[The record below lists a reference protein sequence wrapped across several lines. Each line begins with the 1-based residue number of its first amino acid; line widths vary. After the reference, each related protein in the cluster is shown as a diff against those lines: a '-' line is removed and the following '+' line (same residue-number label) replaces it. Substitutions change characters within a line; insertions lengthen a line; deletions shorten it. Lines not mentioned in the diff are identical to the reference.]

1 MTSKQRVLDALHHK
15 QGKVAV
21 DLGGTPTSGIHI
33 STMQK
38 LRENYGLEKRIPKV
52 VEPFQM
58 LGLVEDDLREA
69 VGCDTAPFWG
79 RTTMLGFE
87 NKDWKEWVAPWGQTV
102 LVPGGFVTKRVG
114 DRTVF
119 YAKGN
124 TEYPPSMA
132 MPDASYFFD
141 SVPRDSGF
149 DEERLNPQDNLE
161 EFEDISQQDLDFY
174 RDLKDAHSGSPYAL
188 CGNFGGTGLGDI
200 ALIPGPGMENPKGI
214 RSVEE
219 WYVSTVI
226 RQNHL
231 HSIFEKQMDIAIR
244 NLVKIYDVV
253 GDAVCITFGCGT
265 DFGAQRAPMC
275 SPDTFRKL
283 YRPYYRRVNDWI
295 HDNTKWKTLKHSCGA
310 IEPLMGEI
318 IDAGFDI
325 INPVQWTANGMD
337 AKKLK
342 QNYGRDIVFWGGGID
357 TQKTL
362 PFGSPEEVA
371 DETLLMCE
379 IFGKDGGFV
388 FNPIHNIQA
397 MTPPENVVAMF
408 EAVKEFNA

>member
-1 MTSKQRVLDALHHK
+1 MADKQRVYDALNHK

-21 DLGGTPTSGIHI
+21 DLGATPTSGIHI

-38 LRENYGLEKRIPKV
+38 LRECYGLQKRIPKV
-52 VEPFQM
+52 IEPFQM

-69 VGCDTAPFWG
+69 VGCDTAPFWA
-79 RTTMLGFE
+79 RETMLGFE
-87 NKDWKEWVAPWGQTV
+87 NSGWKEWTAPWGQTV
-102 LVPGGFVTKRVG
+102 LVPAGFVTKRVG

-124 TEYPPSMA
+124 TDYPPSMA
-132 MPDASYFFD
+132 MPDASFFFD
-141 SVPRDSGF
+141 SLPRDSGF
-149 DEERLNPQDNLE
+149 DENNLDPRDNLE
-161 EFEDISQQDLDFY
+161 EFGDITQRDLNFY
-174 RDLKDAHSGSPYAL
+174 RNLKEEYSGSPYAL
-188 CGNFGGTGLGDI
+188 CGSFGGTGLGDI
-200 ALIPGPGMENPKGI
+200 ALIPGPGMENPRGI

-219 WYVSTVI
+219 WYISTVI
-226 RQNHL
+226 RRDHL
-231 HSIFEKQMDIAIR
+231 HAIFEQQMDIAIS
-244 NLVKIYDVV
+244 NLNKIYEVV
-253 GDAVCITFGCGT
+253 EDTVCITFGCGT
-265 DFGAQRAPMC
+265 DFGAQLAPMC
-275 SPDTFRKL
+275 SADTFRKL

-295 HDNTKWKTLKHSCGA
+295 HANTKWKTLKHSCGA

-325 INPVQWTANGMD
+325 INPVQWTASGMD
-337 AKKLK
+337 ASKLK
-342 QNYGRDIVFWGGGID
+342 ENYGKDIVFWGGGVD

-362 PFGSPEEVA
+362 PFGTLREVA
-371 DETLLMCE
+371 DETKRMCE

-388 FNPIHNIQA
+388 FNAIHNIQA